1 MKNYIVW
8 IVIAMLAFALIV
20 EGVYAKKRR
29 KKRNE
34 LESKAATLMMQ
45 GKFKELYSFLNSDEA
60 LKGLT
65 KFYRAY
71 LKMNGSIMDG
81 NDSLIEQSLNEI
93 KEVKMNKQQ
102 KVEVYL
108 NAFNYYVDKEEKE
121 KVDHYKEL
129 LLKNVNDSQTLTYI
143 ERLYDTKILKNDK
156 HLNEILDELNSQNKV
171 NKITDYLLL
180 VEIYK
185 NLGDKDNAD
194 KYNNLYLNEVKKT
207 IN

>member
-1 MKNYIVW
+1 
-8 IVIAMLAFALIV
+8 MLAFALIV

-93 KEVKMNKQQ
+93 QEVKMNKQQ
-102 KVEVYL
+102 KAEVYL
-108 NAFNYYVDKEEKE
+108 NAFTYYIDKNSKD

-129 LLKNVNDSQTLTYI
+129 LLKNVNNSQTITYVD
-143 ERLYDTKILKNDK
+143 RLYDTKILRSDK
-156 HLNEILDELNSQNKV
+156 HLNEILEELNSKNKI